1 MGAPATSS
9 NFGWQIQLLIAVVYA
24 LLLLLTGF
32 SLIML
37 FVNSSDNW
45 PAILAVASIASASIG
60 HFVIL
65 MVGVIFLDAYVY
77 PVTYRS
83 LFVLG
88 DFASPLTCGLALST
102 VDSHTRVWPFLGSVV
117 MLLVLSLQLYKV
129 YCVYFRVNLASY
141 VSLAE

>member
-1 MGAPATSS
+1 MGTLARSS
-9 NFGWQIQLLIAVVYA
+9 NFGWHIQLLIAVAYV

-32 SLIML
+32 SLITL
-37 FVNSSDNW
+37 FVNPSGNW
-45 PAILAVASIASASIG
+45 PAMLAVASIAAASIG

-102 VDSHTRVWPFLGSVV
+102 LDTHTRVWPFVGGVV

-129 YCVYFRVNLASY
+129 YSVYFRVNLASY
-141 VSLAE
+141 VSLTE